1 VPQTRPR
8 GRSGIGIASLSLIG
22 AEREKGIFDAA
33 TAAFLYPN
41 TPPARHIRASRPSRS
56 ASSSQSDA
64 QAPGNQRPRA
74 ALSGADCARLA
85 AVHAGSEP
93 DLISETDFDDLM
105 GHRQRCSPPSSDDSD
120 HTEQ

>member
-22 AEREKGIFDAA
+22 AKREKGIFDAA

-41 TPPARHIRASRPSRS
+41 TPPARHIRASQPSRS

-64 QAPGNQRPRA
+64 QAPRNQRPGA
-74 ALSGADCARLA
+74 ALSGPDCARLA
-85 AVHAGSEP
+85 AVRAGPEP
-93 DLISETDFDDLM
+93 DLKSDTDFDDLT
-105 GHRQRCSPPSSDDSD
+105 GHRRRCSPRSSDDSN